1 MHGAAKHAGAGSP
14 RGGGEGARSG
24 LAGAQRGDRGPRG
37 LGAGAVVV
45 VVQGGFVW
53 QRAWGCARP
62 HGPAGWAQAE
72 PGLRFP
78 APKMSVTGHVTRA
91 ARCMAGDGVSG
102 HVVRHVVGHHVVP
115 LLTAL
120 AVCAKRCCW

>member
-1 MHGAAKHAGAGSP
+1 MLGLVVPGG
-14 RGGGEGARSG
+14 GGGEGVRSG
-24 LAGAQRGDRGPRG
+24 LAGAQRDDRGPRG
-37 LGAGAVVV
+37 LGAVV

-62 HGPAGWAQAE
+62 HGPAGWAHAE

-78 APKMSVTGHVTRA
+78 APKMSATGHVTRA
-91 ARCMAGDGVSG
+91 ARCMAGDGVPG
-102 HVVRHVVGHHVVP
+102 HVVCHVAGHHVVP
-115 LLTAL
+115 PLTAL